1 MRTKT
6 ENDITVYYADEI
18 GFAFMPCIFKA
29 YGSGITSVTI
39 TLRHDDKSYE
49 CKADSF
55 GSYCIL
61 DYRAYVQAMFDG
73 VTLESIF
80 YYDTYKDKLG
90 EVISCYVSV
99 MAGDTVALKFSFD
112 TFYVWGAMRY
122 GETWG
127 GCQHLTWFTNFPFSF
142 GLYAHDS
149 TKILI
154 GYEGAPLKYVDIE
167 ERGIWDFVASR
178 LLSKGARYSIIY
190 SYDGEIKKATFDDM
204 FDLTFYLNSGGAQEK
219 LLRIDYDDTEEG
231 IYLRWIDR
239 HGFYRYWLFTAG
251 DESRAISSDAGY
263 MRNNLMAY
271 QGISGWVGAYGRKGS
286 YAREDTIS
294 LCAPSVDSE
303 TFDMLQD
310 LTTSPVVDM
319 YLGGDADSGE
329 DKWKS
334 VTINAATYNKTGA
347 PLQDFVCNMVLND
360 INIQKL

>member
-6 ENDITVYYADEI
+6 ENDITVRYADEI
-18 GFAFMPCIFKA
+18 GFAFMPCILKA
-29 YGSGITSVTI
+29 TGSGITSI
-39 TLRHDDKSYE
+39 ALTLSYWGGKYE

-55 GSYCIL
+55 GTDCIL
-61 DYRAYVQAMFDG
+61 DYRAYIQSMFDG
-73 VTLESIF
+73 LALGAKY
-80 YYDTYKDKLG
+80 YYDTYKDDLG
-90 EVISCYVSV
+90 MLVSFNVSV
-99 MAGDTVALKFSFD
+99 MAGDSSLLKFTFD

-127 GCQHLTWFTNFPFSF
+127 GCQHLTWFKNFPFSF
-142 GLYAHDS
+142 GLYAHAS

-154 GYEGAPLKYVDIE
+154 GYEGAPQKYVDVE
-167 ERGIWDFVASR
+167 EQGIWSFSSR
-178 LLSKGARYSIIY
+178 LFSKDARYSVIY

-204 FDLTFYLNSGGAQEK
+204 FDLTFYLNSGGTQEK
-219 LLRIDYDDTEEG
+219 LLRIDFDDTEEG

-251 DESRAISSDAGY
+251 DDSRAISSDGEY

-286 YAREDTIS
+286 YDRADTIS

-303 TFDMLQD
+303 TYDMLQD

-319 YLGGDADSGE
+319 FLGGDADRGE

-334 VTINAATYNKTGA
+334 VTINAATYTKTGA